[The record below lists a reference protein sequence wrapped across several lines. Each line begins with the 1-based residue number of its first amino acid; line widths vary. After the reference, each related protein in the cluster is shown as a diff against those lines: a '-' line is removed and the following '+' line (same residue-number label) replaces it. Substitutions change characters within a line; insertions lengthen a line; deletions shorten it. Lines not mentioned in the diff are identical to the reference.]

1 MSKKINT
8 RIQVKSDTAANWNT
22 ASNAP
27 TPFVPL
33 EGEFIFIK
41 DGYEVKIG
49 DGAKTVN
56 ALPYI
61 PIIDDSVTF
70 ILHGG
75 GSENTEVSIFTV
87 TNDAGGET
95 AII

>member
-8 RIQVKSDTAANWNT
+8 RIQVKSDSAANWT
-22 ASNAP
+22 IASNAS
-27 TPFVPL
+27 TPFIPL
-33 EGEFIFIK
+33 EGEFIFIN

-70 ILHGG
+70 ILNGG
-75 GSENTEVSIFTV
+75 GPNDTDISIT
-87 TNDAGGET
+87 TIANSAGGET

>member
-8 RIQVKSDTAANWNT
+8 RIQVKSDTTANWDT
-22 ASNAP
+22 ASNAS
-27 TPFVPL
+27 TPFIPL

-61 PIIDDSVTF
+61 PLIDDTVTF
-70 ILHGG
+70 IIDCGG
-75 GSENTEVSIFTV
+75 PSETAIDIFTV
-87 TNDAGGET
+87 ANDAGGAT
-95 AII
+95 AVI

>member
-8 RIQVKSDTAANWNT
+8 RIQVKSDTAANWDT
-22 ASNAP
+22 ASNAS
-27 TPFVPL
+27 TPFIPL

-61 PIIDDSVTF
+61 PLIDDTVTF

-75 GSENTEVSIFTV
+75 GPNDTEVEITTV
-87 TNDAGGET
+87 ANDAGGET